1 MTVIVSLLRNV
12 IKLNGSKSTLL
23 FLDLVKINDFF
34 FMLMDQECLL
44 KLIIAYK
51 ICFVKQ
57 IQNLIDT
64 DVV

>member
-1 MTVIVSLLRNV
+1 MI
-12 IKLNGSKSTLL
+12 L
-23 FLDLVKINDFF
+23 FLDLVKIKDFF